1 MKLSEL
7 AIEYVIL
14 KQSLGMRFRTE
25 AVILNAFCRAMGNID
40 IAQVSPE
47 TVQRYLVGT
56 GPITS
61 FWHRKFEALSG
72 FYRHAISRGHI
83 SFSPLPT
90 TIPKRPP
97 TFQPYIYSHDEYCRL
112 VEMTHILGESQRRQV
127 QPHTFHT
134 LLLLLYGTGLRISE
148 ALSLTLTDVDLTDS
162 LLTIRNTKFFKTRWV
177 PIGPQLNKRLVVYAK
192 VRRKLHRR
200 ARNDSTFFAT
210 SHGDP
215 LLRSTVERI
224 FRLLCERTSVCR
236 KDGTRFQPRL
246 HDIRHTFALNRLISW
261 YREGAD
267 VQSLLP
273 CLSTYL
279 GHADVKATQRYLTM
293 TPELLHEASL
303 RFHRYAVEGGLS

>member
-90 TIPKRPP
+90 
-97 TFQPYIYSHDEYCRL
+97 
-112 VEMTHILGESQRRQV
+112 
-127 QPHTFHT
+127 
-134 LLLLLYGTGLRISE
+134 
-148 ALSLTLTDVDLTDS
+148 
-162 LLTIRNTKFFKTRWV
+162 
-177 PIGPQLNKRLVVYAK
+177 
-192 VRRKLHRR
+192 
-200 ARNDSTFFAT
+200 
-210 SHGDP
+210 
-215 LLRSTVERI
+215 
-224 FRLLCERTSVCR
+224 
-236 KDGTRFQPRL
+236 
-246 HDIRHTFALNRLISW
+246 
-261 YREGAD
+261 
-267 VQSLLP
+267 
-273 CLSTYL
+273 
-279 GHADVKATQRYLTM
+279 
-293 TPELLHEASL
+293 
-303 RFHRYAVEGGLS
+303 